1 MVSACQVHGYLLVL
15 PTGYIKAVE
24 IFLLIHGATL
34 GTIIALWDWTAPF
47 TEAFGVDECKL

>member
-34 GTIIALWDWTAPF
+34 GTIIALWD
-47 TEAFGVDECKL
+47 